1 MSLLLAVDTSTAFLT
16 LALCARD
23 SASPGTPVRL
33 LGETSLDAG
42 RRHAELL
49 FSATQ
54 SLLEQCGVTQ
64 SDLNLLAVTTGPG
77 SFTGLRIGV
86 AAWKGLAYGLN
97 LPLIG
102 VPTLDALSRLHPW
115 WNDTVSVMLDAKMG
129 EVFCATYTY
138 TDGQRTL
145 LRPAAALPP
154 EAALAGL
161 PPGTVYCGDGA
172 LRYAAEI
179 RAHDPLA
186 RILEYSHTVPRA
198 SALAIEAFYL
208 YDGGEAG
215 DGARVEPIYLRK
227 TQAEVNRDL
236 REAAEAGT

>member
-1 MSLLLAVDTSTAFLT
+1 MQLLLAVDTSAAFLT
-16 LALCARD
+16 LALCERNSGNVA
-23 SASPGTPVRL
+23 APVLL
-33 LGETSLDAG
+33 LGEVTLDAG

-49 FSATQ
+49 FSATH
-54 SLLEQCGVTQ
+54 SLLEQCGITQ
-64 SDLNLLAVTTGPG
+64 RDLDLLAVTTGPG

-102 VPTLDALSRLHPW
+102 VPTLDALTRLHPW
-115 WNDTVSVMLDAKMG
+115 WNETVSVMLDAKMG
-129 EVFCATYTY
+129 EVFCASFAY
-138 TDGQRTL
+138 TDGHRSL
-145 LRPAAALPP
+145 LRAADALPP
-154 EAALAGL
+154 NAALAGM

-172 LRYAAEI
+172 LRYASEI
-179 RAHDPLA
+179 RAQDPSA
-186 RILEYSHTVPRA
+186 RILDNGHAVPRA
-198 SALAIEAFYL
+198 AALAIEAFHL
-208 YDGGEAG
+208 YDEGEAG